1 MPHSFSAASLEP
13 VLVSVF
19 AVRNGTAVD
28 PTSDTVAMAFLPEP
42 PEEASPEA
50 DDWETAS
57 WETDATTDPDQY
69 RAKCLV
75 GPGGDATLAAGTW
88 YVWVKVTDS
97 PDVPVKYSGVI
108 RVTP

>member
-1 MPHSFSAASLEP
+1 MPHTLSAASLEP

-19 AVRNGTAVD
+19 AVRDGAAVNPTA
-28 PTSDTVAMAFLPEP
+28 DTVQMAFLDEP
-42 PEEASPEA
+42 PEQASPESG
-50 DDWETAS
+50 DWKTAS

-69 RAKCLV
+69 KARCLV
-75 GPGGDATLAAGTW
+75 GTGGAVALAAGTY

-108 RVTP
+108 RITP